1 MPSLG
6 FGEMVTK
13 CEGVNVLV
21 CMCVHVCMH
30 ACDVQ
35 PMLLQS
41 KLTAKGADLT
51 HALLDYI
58 RNNDVAILEG
68 CEKVCNSHTN

>member
-30 ACDVQ
+30 ARTHMLCVCDVYPYMSQ
-35 PMLLQS
+35 LQTIQG
-41 KLTAKGADLT
+41 K
-51 HALLDYI
+51 
-58 RNNDVAILEG
+58 EG
-68 CEKVCNSHTN
+68 EDGK